1 MARRRY
7 SREYDTYDR
16 PYGSGSGR
24 SGRYRRERR
33 QEERTVEMVSFGA
46 IIVLFII
53 TLLYPIPAATISL
66 IGGGVLVGAAVYQW
80 QRRWRVNPITWIGG
94 AVMLFAGLWGIQGGR
109 GVPGNMFLPM
119 GIFALVIIASFL
131 TGEF

>member
-7 SREYDTYDR
+7 SREYDTYPASYR
-16 PYGSGSGR
+16 SR

-46 IIVLFII
+46 IIVLFVI